1 MLNKNMSNNNNKREY
16 FSDSKGRWV
25 GSVTTESNG
34 KKTYLDSKGGLAG
47 RVIDGKTLDSK
58 GSFFGKG
65 DQGQR
70 LFK

>member
-1 MLNKNMSNNNNKREY
+1 MSNNNNNKREF

-34 KKTYLDSKGGLAG
+34 KKFYLDSKGGLAG
-47 RVIDGKTLDSK
+47 SVMDGKTYDKK

>member
-1 MLNKNMSNNNNKREY
+1 MSNKQY
-16 FSDSKGRWV
+16 FTDRTGKWV
-25 GSVTTESNG
+25 GSVTNESNG

-47 RVIDGKTLDSK
+47 RFIDGKTYDSK

>member
-1 MLNKNMSNNNNKREY
+1 MNNNNNKREF

-25 GSVTTESNG
+25 GSVVNEGNG
-34 KKTYLDSKGGLAG
+34 KKTYSDSKGAVVG
-47 RVIDGKTLDSK
+47 RVHDNKTFDSK

-65 DQGQR
+65 DVGQR

>member
-1 MLNKNMSNNNNKREY
+1 MSNRQY
-16 FSDSKGRWV
+16 FTDRTGKWV

-34 KKTYLDSKGGLAG
+34 KKTYLDAKGNLAG
-47 RVIDGKTLDSK
+47 RVFDNKTFDNKGKFY
-58 GSFFGKG
+58 GNG

>member
-1 MLNKNMSNNNNKREY
+1 MNNNNNKRE
-16 FSDSKGRWV
+16 FFTDRTGKWV

-34 KKTYLDSKGGLAG
+34 KKFYLDQKGGLAG
-47 RVIDGKTLDSK
+47 SVMDGKTYDKK

>member
-1 MLNKNMSNNNNKREY
+1 MSKRE
-16 FSDSKGRWV
+16 FFTDRTGKWV
-25 GSVTTESNG
+25 GSVTNESNG
-34 KKTYLDSKGGLAG
+34 KKTYSDAKGAVVG
-47 RVIDGKTLDSK
+47 RVHDNKTFDSK

>member
-1 MLNKNMSNNNNKREY
+1 MSKREY
-16 FSDSKGRWV
+16 FTDRTGKWV

-34 KKTYLDSKGGLAG
+34 RKTYLDGKGNLAG
-47 RVIDGKTLDSK
+47 RVYDGKTYDNK
-58 GSFFGKG
+58 GGFFGRG

>member
-1 MLNKNMSNNNNKREY
+1 MNNNNNKREF

-34 KKTYLDSKGGLAG
+34 KKTYLDSKGALAG
-47 RVIDGKTLDSK
+47 RVHDGKTFDKK
-58 GSFFGKG
+58 GAFFGKG

-70 LFK
+70 LFR

>member
-1 MLNKNMSNNNNKREY
+1 MNNNNNKRE
-16 FSDSKGRWV
+16 FFTDRTGKWV

-34 KKTYLDSKGGLAG
+34 KKFYLDQKGGLAG
-47 RVIDGKTLDSK
+47 SVMDGKTFDSK

-65 DQGQR
+65 DVGQR

>member
-1 MLNKNMSNNNNKREY
+1 MSNNNNKREF

-34 KKTYLDSKGGLAG
+34 KKTYLDSKGALAG
-47 RVIDGKTLDSK
+47 RVHDNKTFDSK

-65 DQGQR
+65 DVGQR

>member
-1 MLNKNMSNNNNKREY
+1 MNNNNNKREL

-34 KKTYLDSKGGLAG
+34 KKTYLDSKGALAG
-47 RVIDGKTLDSK
+47 RVHDNKTFDSK

-65 DQGQR
+65 DMGQR

>member
-1 MLNKNMSNNNNKREY
+1 MSNNTGKREF
-16 FSDSKGRWV
+16 FSDSKGRWI

-34 KKTYLDSKGGLAG
+34 RKTYLDSKGGLAG
-47 RVIDGKTLDSK
+47 RVHDGKTTDKK
-58 GSFFGKG
+58 GAFFGKG

>member
-1 MLNKNMSNNNNKREY
+1 MNNNNNKREF

-34 KKTYLDSKGGLAG
+34 KKTYLDSKGALAG
-47 RVIDGKTLDSK
+47 RVHDNKTFDSK

-65 DQGQR
+65 DMGQR

>member
-1 MLNKNMSNNNNKREY
+1 MSNNNNNKREF

-34 KKTYLDSKGGLAG
+34 KKTYLDSKGALAG
-47 RVIDGKTLDSK
+47 RVHDNKTFDSK

-65 DQGQR
+65 DMGQR